1 MNKKL
6 LLIAPLIAVL
16 GLGGLLVKGIW
27 DNENKPANY
36 SFAADKPMP
45 DFDLPAL
52 PGFDK
57 GLAKADLI
65 GKVSLVNIWGSWCI
79 TCEYEHPMLLELAD
93 KTSIPIFGIDWRE
106 AKPEDGSQWL
116 ARKGNPY
123 DQIGADPLSD
133 LAIQLGV
140 SGAPETFVVDKKGYI
155 RWHHEGAITA
165 DLMTKELFPL
175 IKQLQGEQ

>member
-6 LLIAPLIAVL
+6 LLILPLIAVL
-16 GLGGLLVKGIW
+16 GLGGLMVKGIM
-27 DNENKPANY
+27 DNENKPANL
-36 SFAADKPMP
+36 SFAVNKPMP
-45 DFDLPAL
+45 EFDLQAL

-57 GLAKADLI
+57 GLSKADLL

-79 TCEYEHPMLLELAD
+79 TCEYEHPILLELAD

-106 AKPEDGSQWL
+106 ANPEDGPRWL

-123 DQIGADPLSD
+123 DQIGADPQSE

-140 SGAPETFVVDKKGYI
+140 SGAPETLVVDKKGNI
-155 RWHHEGAITA
+155 RWQHEGALTA
-165 DLMTKELFPL
+165 ELMRDELFPL
-175 IKQLQGEQ
+175 IRQLQGEE